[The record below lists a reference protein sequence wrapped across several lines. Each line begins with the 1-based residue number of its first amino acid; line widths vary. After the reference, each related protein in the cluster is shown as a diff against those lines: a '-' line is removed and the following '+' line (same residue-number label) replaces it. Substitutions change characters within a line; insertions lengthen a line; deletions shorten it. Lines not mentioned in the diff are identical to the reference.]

1 MVKDQLMD
9 RQTSV
14 LTEEELIYILE
25 VQIPDLL
32 DRRPELQR
40 RIYSA
45 FLDLFARREEIAAI
59 MEELRSLHTE
69 FQEFRE
75 ETAQRFDQVEQRFE
89 RIDQRFEGV
98 DQRFDQVEQRFE
110 RIDQRFEGVDQ
121 RFDQVEQRFERID
134 QRFEGVDQRFDQVEQ
149 RFERVDQ
156 RFEGIDQR
164 LDEIAQEVR
173 ESREETARRFD
184 QVEQRFAQMSKHF
197 EDLRDWVEL
206 VVGRAQVRSGRNLED
221 VVAAALR
228 VALKRPDIRPESIR
242 LRQKIVDTEGW
253 VFPRGR
259 QKEVDL
265 VATDDEYLV
274 FEVKSAAEVD
284 DVDYFADKVELVQRL
299 NPDKKVRGVFITLA
313 PEPDVQQRCQELGI
327 ELAR

>member
-75 ETAQRFDQVEQRFE
+75 ETA
-89 RIDQRFEGV
+89 
-98 DQRFDQVEQRFE
+98 
-110 RIDQRFEGVDQ
+110 Q

>member
-1 MVKDQLMD
+1 MD

-40 RIYSA
+40 RIYFA

-75 ETAQRFDQVEQRFE
+75 ETA
-89 RIDQRFEGV
+89 
-98 DQRFDQVEQRFE
+98 
-110 RIDQRFEGVDQ
+110 Q

>member
-110 RIDQRFEGVDQ
+110 RI
-121 RFDQVEQRFERID
+121 
-134 QRFEGVDQRFDQVEQ
+134 
-149 RFERVDQ
+149 DQ

>member
-1 MVKDQLMD
+1 MD

-75 ETAQRFDQVEQRFE
+75 ETA
-89 RIDQRFEGV
+89 
-98 DQRFDQVEQRFE
+98 
-110 RIDQRFEGVDQ
+110 Q

>member
-1 MVKDQLMD
+1 MD

-40 RIYSA
+40 RIYFA

-89 RIDQRFEGV
+89 RIDQRFEG
-98 DQRFDQVEQRFE
+98 
-110 RIDQRFEGVDQ
+110 
-121 RFDQVEQRFERID
+121 
-134 QRFEGVDQRFDQVEQ
+134 
-149 RFERVDQ
+149 VDQ

>member
-89 RIDQRFEGV
+89 RID
-98 DQRFDQVEQRFE
+98 
-110 RIDQRFEGVDQ
+110 
-121 RFDQVEQRFERID
+121 
-134 QRFEGVDQRFDQVEQ
+134 
-149 RFERVDQ
+149 
-156 RFEGIDQR
+156 
-164 LDEIAQEVR
+164 
-173 ESREETARRFD
+173 S
-184 QVEQRFAQMSKHF
+184 
-197 EDLRDWVEL
+197 
-206 VVGRAQVRSGRNLED
+206 
-221 VVAAALR
+221 
-228 VALKRPDIRPESIR
+228 ALKGRPA
-242 LRQKIVDTEGW
+242 L
-253 VFPRGR
+253 
-259 QKEVDL
+259 
-265 VATDDEYLV
+265 
-274 FEVKSAAEVD
+274 
-284 DVDYFADKVELVQRL
+284 
-299 NPDKKVRGVFITLA
+299 
-313 PEPDVQQRCQELGI
+313 
-327 ELAR
+327 

>member
-1 MVKDQLMD
+1 ME

-59 MEELRSLHTE
+59 MEELRSLHGE
-69 FQEFRE
+69 FREFRE
-75 ETAQRFDQVEQRFE
+75 ETAQRFAQVDQRFDQIDQ
-89 RIDQRFEGV
+89 RFAQVDQRFDQIDQRFAQVDQRFDQIDQRFEGV
-98 DQRFDQVEQRFE
+98 DQRF
-110 RIDQRFEGVDQ
+110 EGVDQ
-121 RFDQVEQRFERID
+121 RLDQM
-134 QRFEGVDQRFDQVEQ
+134 
-149 RFERVDQ
+149 
-156 RFEGIDQR
+156 
-164 LDEIAQEVR
+164 AQEIR

-228 VALKRPDIRPESIR
+228 VALKRPDIHPESIR

-265 VATDDEYLV
+265 VAADDEYLV

-284 DVDYFADKVELVQRL
+284 DVDYFADKVELVRRL

-327 ELAR
+327 ELAQ

>member
-110 RIDQRFEGVDQ
+110 RIDQRFEG
-121 RFDQVEQRFERID
+121 
-134 QRFEGVDQRFDQVEQ
+134 
-149 RFERVDQ
+149 VDQ